1 MATIKELE
9 YYLSQARRIAE
20 HREREAELG
29 IRKTYK
35 TVLEDIRSFL
45 GNEYAK
51 NAKDDKL
58 TYADLQQ
65 KGQFARFLEGVE
77 KIVNEGTPE
86 VSKQIK
92 STVNEVYKACY
103 DGMVNAVKKS
113 STTKELHDQL
123 KGLKNTTPETIKRAV
138 ENPIAGLTLD
148 DTLEKNRKEVIY
160 DIKREIGVGLAN
172 GDRYTTMA
180 KRLTERVDMDY
191 RKAVTIVRTETHR
204 VKEAGFHDGATDINE
219 TLDKGTTS
227 KRLQKKWVSMRDE
240 RVRKTSKSNHRKM
253 DGVSIPVDEMF
264 DLGHGVKAESPG
276 NSGDAANDIHCR
288 CFLRY
293 ELVEVPEKAKK
304 SIEAQNSDKDNNKYE
319 NITLE
324 DAHKMQDAYDFDV
337 YSKNF
342 KEETGYFGG
351 RYATPINRG
360 LREGKMLQKFRD
372 DKIDITPYVEKIDSY
387 MRPIER
393 NIKAYRNVNDMFN
406 SGIYK
411 DIVGVDNEII
421 NKAIDG
427 EDVTDKLKQAIGKT
441 ITDKGY
447 LSTSYDLNKSVV
459 SGVVGFEFNI
469 PKGTKAIVSGNDK
482 ESEILI
488 HRNASYT
495 ITDIEVVVDEDGFR
509 TVKVYA
515 DIEEPTEVKKVSK
528 KKPKDK
534 TT

>member
-92 STVNEVYKACY
+92 STVNDVYKACY

-138 ENPIAGLTLD
+138 ENPITGLTLD

-204 VKEAGFHDGATDINE
+204 VKEAGFHDSATDINK
-219 TLDKGTTS
+219 TLDKGTTT

-240 RVRKTSKSNHRKM
+240 RVRKTSKANHRKM
-253 DGVSIPVDEMF
+253 DGVSIPVEEMF
-264 DLGHGVKAESPG
+264 DLGRGVKAESPG

-293 ELVEVPEKAKK
+293 ELVDIPTKA
-304 SIEAQNSDKDNNKYE
+304 NK
-319 NITLE
+319 TSPQ
-324 DAHKMQDAYDFDV
+324 H
-337 YSKNF
+337 
-342 KEETGYFGG
+342 EE
-351 RYATPINRG
+351 
-360 LREGKMLQKFRD
+360 
-372 DKIDITPYVEKIDSY
+372 
-387 MRPIER
+387 
-393 NIKAYRNVNDMFN
+393 
-406 SGIYK
+406 
-411 DIVGVDNEII
+411 
-421 NKAIDG
+421 
-427 EDVTDKLKQAIGKT
+427 KLKKIG
-441 ITDKGY
+441 
-447 LSTSYDLNKSVV
+447 STENYALEKNLEK
-459 SGVVGFEFNI
+459 
-469 PKGTKAIVSGNDK
+469 PQ
-482 ESEILI
+482 
-488 HRNASYT
+488 RPRR
-495 ITDIEVVVDEDGFR
+495 ED
-509 TVKVYA
+509 YE
-515 DIEEPTEVKKVSK
+515 D
-528 KKPKDK
+528 
-534 TT
+534 

>member
-58 TYADLQQ
+58 TYADLQK

-138 ENPIAGLTLD
+138 ENPITGLTLD

-191 RKAVTIVRTETHR
+191 RKAVTIARTETHR
-204 VKEAGFHDGATDINE
+204 VKEAGFHDSATDINK
-219 TLDKGTTS
+219 TLDKGTTT

-240 RVRKTSKSNHRKM
+240 RVRKTSKANHRKM
-253 DGVSIPVDEMF
+253 DGVSIPVEDKF
-264 DLGHGVKAESPG
+264 DLGRGVKAESPG

-293 ELVEVPEKAKK
+293 ELVEVAEKAKK
-304 SIEAQNSDKDNNKYE
+304 MQVAEKTESNKSNVVAGVDINTPQTKAFSDKFQEIIPDLSNRIKSSN
-319 NITLE
+319 LP
-324 DAHKMQDAYDFDV
+324 
-337 YSKNF
+337 SR
-342 KEETGYFGG
+342 KEQ
-351 RYATPINRG
+351 
-360 LREGKMLQKFRD
+360 REL
-372 DKIDITPYVEKIDSY
+372 
-387 MRPIER
+387 
-393 NIKAYRNVNDMFN
+393 
-406 SGIYK
+406 YK
-411 DIVGVDNEII
+411 DVVTSTDEMLMEFVAQLESNVLSYRGISEQSKKEYAEIFSVIAKPHDGSLYRGESGTGVERF
-421 NKAIDG
+421 G
-427 EDVTDKLKQAIGKT
+427 EFTVGKT
-441 ITDKGY
+441 ISFDTFGFTSPSKKTPEAHTGVVFEFETGTPSINFVGQDDIDDDELILGEFEIVDVTENDKGVPY
-447 LSTSYDLNKSVV
+447 
-459 SGVVGFEFNI
+459 
-469 PKGTKAIVSGNDK
+469 
-482 ESEILI
+482 
-488 HRNASYT
+488 
-495 ITDIEVVVDEDGFR
+495 
-509 TVKVYA
+509 VKLKY
-515 DIEEPTEVKKVSK
+515 KK
-528 KKPKDK
+528 
-534 TT
+534 